1 MTRALTRSH
10 FHRSSLIRV
19 LCDLAVVDVVEPV
32 GAFAEKL
39 GQWVDLASAITL
51 RAVHNV
57 SVPPAAGARA
67 PSPASAIGGEFH
79 RVRAALEQSI
89 VKTDLP
95 RPGGPLEVASD
106 FEPYRRYYA
115 AHQRDMALKV
125 PRLQARVRA
134 VLAGS
139 SQAHQQLAALD
150 EAFATMLSDRED
162 RLLAK
167 LPALMEV
174 RFKHLYQ
181 LHQQHPLDARQPDK
195 PELGLKPGTW
205 LARFGHELQTVL
217 LAELDVRLQPTLGLL
232 EALIPDF
239 DHEKTH

>member
-1 MTRALTRSH
+1 M
-10 FHRSSLIRV
+10 
-19 LCDLAVVDVVEPV
+19 
-32 GAFAEKL
+32 
-39 GQWVDLASAITL
+39 
-51 RAVHNV
+51 
-57 SVPPAAGARA
+57 
-67 PSPASAIGGEFH
+67 
-79 RVRAALEQSI
+79 
-89 VKTDLP
+89 
-95 RPGGPLEVASD
+95 ASD

-181 LHQQHPLDARQPDK
+181 LHQQHPLDVRQTDK